1 MFYIKII
8 FKERT
13 ENQQLE
19 IAKLNQDISGLTSKA
34 FATDEQWQNHL
45 ADLQSQLKA
54 EQKVLNSKLARSEG
68 QISELRSVLVEKTE
82 EISKMA
88 CEIDLQKTKCLD
100 LEIDA
105 QKNSEKHKNF
115 KEVKEIEITELKAAH
130 ETLKTKSKK
139 LLLSQKQL
147 LTENKSLKSQ
157 LEGLSSNVKEWPQ

>member
-1 MFYIKII
+1 M
-8 FKERT
+8 
-13 ENQQLE
+13 NQE
-19 IAKLNQDISGLTSKA
+19 ISSLTGQA
-34 FATDEQWQNHL
+34 FATDDQWQNHL
-45 ADLQSQLKA
+45 IDVQSQFKA
-54 EQKVLNSKLARSEG
+54 EQKILNSKLERCES
-68 QISELRSVLVEKTE
+68 QIVELQSVLAEKTE

-88 CEIDLQKTKCLD
+88 CEVDLEKTKSLD
-100 LEIDA
+100 SEIEA

-115 KEVKEIEITELKAAH
+115 KEMKEIEISELKATH